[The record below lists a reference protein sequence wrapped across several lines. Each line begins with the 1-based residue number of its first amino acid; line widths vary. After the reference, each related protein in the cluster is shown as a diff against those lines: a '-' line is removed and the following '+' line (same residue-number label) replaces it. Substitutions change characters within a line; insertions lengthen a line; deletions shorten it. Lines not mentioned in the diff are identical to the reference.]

1 MRRSSST
8 EKILSIFQGP
18 QRGDFLNQFFFEIIF
33 QTPLILKV
41 DIVEKEEE
49 NDFIDEFL
57 KPVGQVTSTIS
68 GIESWLMFNFR

>member
-1 MRRSSST
+1 M
-8 EKILSIFQGP
+8 KLSFK
-18 QRGDFLNQFFFEIIF
+18 LS
-33 QTPLILKV
+33 LILKV

-68 GIESWLMFNFR
+68 GIESWLIFNFR